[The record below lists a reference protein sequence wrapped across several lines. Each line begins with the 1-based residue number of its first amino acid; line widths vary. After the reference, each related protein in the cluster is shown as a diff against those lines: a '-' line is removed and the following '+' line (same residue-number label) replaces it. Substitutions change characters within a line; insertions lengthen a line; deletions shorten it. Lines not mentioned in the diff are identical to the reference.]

1 MARAAHT
8 PEQIH
13 EAADRLAA
21 DGQEPNPGNLREA
34 LGGKGSFTTITK
46 HLEIWREKRRAQPGP
61 VAIEMPESVKEAF
74 AKCWQAVSVEA
85 GKEVAAAREKANA
98 DIAAARALHAE
109 ALAVVAQVEAE
120 QESETARADALAEQ
134 IEAERL
140 AAQTAATGAAAR
152 EAGLTA
158 TATELRS
165 QIEAQRVELQ
175 HAHETVRVREQERDA
190 AQIAATEATAREAGL
205 SATATELRSQLE
217 ALRAEL
223 QHAHDAVRL
232 REQERDRAT
241 ASLDQL
247 RVEFEAVKTAERQQF
262 EATAR
267 AEAEASR
274 LADQLKDQKGRTVD
288 VIARM
293 EKAKQAVDAEVME
306 LRREAKAATGK
317 LGQAEGQIEALKA
330 QVLSQ
335 AEVIKGFAPKTSGK
349 GGN

>member
-46 HLEIWREKRRAQPGP
+46 HLETWREKRRAQPGP

-85 GKEVAAAREKANA
+85 GKEVAAARAKADA
-98 DIAAARALHAE
+98 EISAAKALHGE

-120 QESETARADALAEQ
+120 QEAETARADALAEQ

-140 AAQTAATGAAAR
+140 ATQAAATGAAAR
-152 EAGLTA
+152 EAGLT
-158 TATELRS
+158 
-165 QIEAQRVELQ
+165 
-175 HAHETVRVREQERDA
+175 
-190 AQIAATEATAREAGL
+190 
-205 SATATELRSQLE
+205 ATATELRSQLE

>member
-46 HLEIWREKRRAQPGP
+46 HLEAWREKRRAQPGP

-85 GKEVAAAREKANA
+85 GKEVAAARAKADA
-98 DIAAARALHAE
+98 EISAAKALHGE

-120 QESETARADALAEQ
+120 QEAETARADALAEQ

-140 AAQTAATGAAAR
+140 ATQAAATGAAAR
-152 EAGLTA
+152 EAGLT
-158 TATELRS
+158 
-165 QIEAQRVELQ
+165 
-175 HAHETVRVREQERDA
+175 
-190 AQIAATEATAREAGL
+190 
-205 SATATELRSQLE
+205 ATATELRSQLE